1 MILAEHDESRLRNI
15 QRMVDN
21 GTYVFERDTVDFL
34 LEVISILREN
44 NIIYMYTV
52 GSGIPQGLYPTIYI
66 DPDHVMTSGA

>member
-21 GTYVFERDTVDFL
+21 GTYVFERDAVDFL
-34 LEVISILREN
+34 LEVISILKEEHKV
-44 NIIYMYTV
+44 IYVYTTEL
-52 GSGIPQGLYPTIYI
+52 PPLPYI